1 MALTFGLVSG
11 YREQPSA
18 AADWRCLRSPG
29 IASPRHPW
37 EMKPPSSYPSSS
49 AAQRPLGPPFLP
61 RFTLHSTACNP
72 RTELNSFST
81 SRPRGAPLP
90 PMTNSF
96 FLSLPFFLCS
106 LEPKLKLV
114 FEKWESSTD
123 TLVTLVSTFS
133 CYRLWLFSRRMTFL
147 LFSLSLTV
155 RLNNSHCV
163 SRGTIFDVR
172 LFISCITLGERR
184 QKSFFTMCYISKQ
197 GHRQSETAASQEILS
212 NPPPPPCTTLPRAV
226 WKASQHKGQT
236 VKALPPGLGPSFN
249 SHYGGHCRQGEEK
262 KGNRQQMQSKTKGR
276 RRSKEGKRTP
286 GGHWSFIKTHWWIH
300 QHKGIPIIF
309 SRGAMKKMVSQQKNA
324 LLRSYTKY
332 LDKTTGLWSQAFS
345 EHNTSRL
352 RFPTIPN
359 GRNKTSLSRRDL
371 WPANDQVIEGQLP
384 EIKCISRDA

>member
-123 TLVTLVSTFS
+123 TLVTLVSTDS
-133 CYRLWLFSRRMTFL
+133 CYRLWWFSRRMTFL
-147 LFSLSLTV
+147 LSDNRVNFLVINREIEQLALRIKGHYIWRTLVHLMYNIGRKETKIILYYVLYFETRSPA
-155 RLNNSHCV
+155 
-163 SRGTIFDVR
+163 IWD
-172 LFISCITLGERR
+172 SCIAGNPEQPTTTPLYHPSESRVKG
-184 QKSFFTMCYISKQ
+184 KPTQ
-197 GHRQSETAASQEILS
+197 GADCEGA
-212 NPPPPPCTTLPRAV
+212 TT
-226 WKASQHKGQT
+226 
-236 VKALPPGLGPSFN
+236 
-249 SHYGGHCRQGEEK
+249 
-262 KGNRQQMQSKTKGR
+262 
-276 RRSKEGKRTP
+276 RS
-286 GGHWSFIKTHWWIH
+286 
-300 QHKGIPIIF
+300 
-309 SRGAMKKMVSQQKNA
+309 
-324 LLRSYTKY
+324 RS
-332 LDKTTGLWSQAFS
+332 
-345 EHNTSRL
+345 
-352 RFPTIPN
+352 
-359 GRNKTSLSRRDL
+359 
-371 WPANDQVIEGQLP
+371 
-384 EIKCISRDA
+384 